1 MRLKSETTALRIW
14 KGVAFGNDKA
24 ECMTTGIS
32 GSSGEKYYL
41 QRGGLGNGRPNGR
54 IICVDFES
62 TIITT
67 RIVLEVQWEA
77 EWSQS
82 GPQTSNANM
91 FWVLKYSSPIQ
102 SYWIGIPTSGAPADA
117 RWSMKTTYT
126 LAQKLEKLIAWRSS
140 RVFNEVGV
148 KLHLNCKVKWGQL
161 KIKGSSICKEKL
173 ESWKDL
179 R

>member
-1 MRLKSETTALRIW
+1 MIPNGIYKLLELGYWREFQRSEMRLKSETTALRIW

-67 RIVLEVQWEA
+67 RIVLEVQ
-77 EWSQS
+77 
-82 GPQTSNANM
+82 
-91 FWVLKYSSPIQ
+91 
-102 SYWIGIPTSGAPADA
+102 
-117 RWSMKTTYT
+117 
-126 LAQKLEKLIAWRSS
+126 
-140 RVFNEVGV
+140 
-148 KLHLNCKVKWGQL
+148 
-161 KIKGSSICKEKL
+161 
-173 ESWKDL
+173 
-179 R
+179 